1 MALIEFMKS
10 LTPEEWEAFAGNC
23 GSTAAHLKNV
33 AYGKPVALGFADV
46 LVAQSQGR
54 LTLDGVPLSDQARQ
68 QRALREAP
76 QREAA

>member
-1 MALIEFMKS
+1 MALIELMKS
-10 LTPEEWEAFAGNC
+10 MTPEEWEAYASNC
-23 GSTAAHLKNV
+23 GSSAAHLKNV

-68 QRALREAP
+68 QRTLREVP
-76 QREAA
+76 HTEAA